1 MSDNQSATTKDQTT
15 AAGITSGETT
25 LGLNENFVGLLTY
38 ALGWVSGLVF
48 LFIEQDNSF
57 VRFHAIQSVVVFAAL
72 MAITFVLGTMSILG
86 GLLSTLVGIGS
97 VFLWVFL
104 MVQAY
109 QGKRYKL
116 PIVGDFAHRQL
127 LNKGTR

>member
-1 MSDNQSATTKDQTT
+1 M
-15 AAGITSGETT
+15 
-25 LGLNENFVGLLTY
+25 
-38 ALGWVSGLVF
+38 F

-127 LNKGTR
+127 LDKGTR